1 MNKFSKILSISILL
15 SSALYATSSDENIIS
30 FEQKRISQN
39 PNVKIKDIK
48 INTKKELPL
57 NGWYG
62 YILDVEANV
71 QGKDINAKDI
81 LFSDGKYI
89 SLELIDSTTG
99 KSLKDLVTPNLT
111 DNFHDKSKLIAG
123 NHNAKDKI
131 VVFSDPL
138 CPFCMEYIPEVI
150 NYVNKNSDSIA
161 LYYYAFP
168 LVQIHPASEALSKI
182 IEVAKNKGVK
192 DIELKAYK
200 TDWETYFSPKE
211 NDEKKILE
219 AFNKELKTNI
229 KLEEIASKDI
239 NEKLS
244 KDMSMGEEVMVT
256 GTPTIFVN
264 GVKDTTRELYK
275 TLGKK

>member
-1 MNKFSKILSISILL
+1 MNFSKILSLSVIL
-15 SSALYATSSDENIIS
+15 SASLFANDSTVVD
-30 FEQKRISQN
+30 FEKKRVAQN
-39 PNVKIKDIK
+39 PNVKVKDVK
-48 INTKKELPL
+48 VNTKKDLPL
-57 NGWYG
+57 AGWNG
-62 YILDVEANV
+62 YILDVEAIV
-71 QGKDINAKDI
+71 QEKSLKVKDI
-81 LFSDGKYI
+81 LFSNGDYI
-89 SLELIDSTTG
+89 ALDLIDAKTG

-111 DNFHDKSKLIAG
+111 SNYYDKTKLIAG

-229 KLEEIASKDI
+229 KLEEISSKDI

>member
-1 MNKFSKILSISILL
+1 MNFSKILSLSVIL
-15 SSALYATSSDENIIS
+15 SASLFANDSTVVD
-30 FEQKRISQN
+30 FEKKRVAQN
-39 PNVKIKDIK
+39 PNVKVKDVK
-48 INTKKELPL
+48 VNTKKDLPL
-57 NGWYG
+57 AGWNG
-62 YILDVEANV
+62 YILDVEAIV
-71 QGKDINAKDI
+71 QEKSLKVKDI
-81 LFSDGKYI
+81 LFSNGDYI
-89 SLELIDSTTG
+89 ALDLIDAKTG

-111 DNFHDKSKLIAG
+111 SNYYDKTKLIAG

-182 IEVAKNKGVK
+182 IEVAKNKGIK
-192 DIELKAYK
+192 NIELKAYE
-200 TDWETYFSPKE
+200 TDWEAYFSPKE

-244 KDMSMGEEVMVT
+244 KDMSMGEDVMVT

-264 GVKDTTRELYK
+264 GAKDTTRELYK

>member
-1 MNKFSKILSISILL
+1 MNFSKILSLSVIL
-15 SSALYATSSDENIIS
+15 SASLFANDSTVVD
-30 FEQKRISQN
+30 FEKKRVAQN
-39 PNVKIKDIK
+39 PNVKVKDVK
-48 INTKKELPL
+48 VNTKKDLPL
-57 NGWYG
+57 AGWNG
-62 YILDVEANV
+62 YILDVEAIV
-71 QGKDINAKDI
+71 QEKSLKVKDI
-81 LFSDGKYI
+81 LFSNGDYI
-89 SLELIDSTTG
+89 ALDLIDAKTG

-111 DNFHDKSKLIAG
+111 SNYYDKTKLIAG

-244 KDMSMGEEVMVT
+244 KDMSMGEDVMVT

>member
-1 MNKFSKILSISILL
+1 MNFSKILSLSVIL
-15 SSALYATSSDENIIS
+15 SASLFANDSTVVD
-30 FEQKRISQN
+30 FEKKRVAQN
-39 PNVKIKDIK
+39 PNVKVKDVK
-48 INTKKELPL
+48 VNTKKDLPL
-57 NGWYG
+57 AGWNG
-62 YILDVEANV
+62 YILDVEAIV
-71 QGKDINAKDI
+71 QEKSLKVKDI
-81 LFSDGKYI
+81 LFSNGDYI
-89 SLELIDSTTG
+89 ALDLIDAKTG

-111 DNFHDKSKLIAG
+111 SNYYDKTKLIAG

-192 DIELKAYK
+192 DIELRAYK

>member
-1 MNKFSKILSISILL
+1 MNFTKILSLSVIL
-15 SSALYATSSDENIIS
+15 SASLFANDSTVVD
-30 FEQKRISQN
+30 FEKKRVAQN
-39 PNVKIKDIK
+39 PNVKVKDVK
-48 INTKKELPL
+48 VNTKKDLPL
-57 NGWYG
+57 AGWNG
-62 YILDVEANV
+62 YILDVEAIV
-71 QGKDINAKDI
+71 QEKSLKVKDI
-81 LFSDGKYI
+81 LFSNGDYI
-89 SLELIDSTTG
+89 ALDLIDAKTG

-111 DNFHDKSKLIAG
+111 SNYYDKTKLIAG

-200 TDWETYFSPKE
+200 TDWETYFFPKE

>member
-1 MNKFSKILSISILL
+1 MNFSKILSLSVIL
-15 SSALYATSSDENIIS
+15 SASLFANDSTVVD
-30 FEQKRISQN
+30 FEKKRVAQN
-39 PNVKIKDIK
+39 PNVKVKDVK
-48 INTKKELPL
+48 VNTKKDLPL
-57 NGWYG
+57 AGWNG
-62 YILDVEANV
+62 YILDVEAIV
-71 QGKDINAKDI
+71 QEKSLKVKDI
-81 LFSDGKYI
+81 LFSNGDYI
-89 SLELIDSTTG
+89 ALDLIDAKTG

-111 DNFHDKSKLIAG
+111 SNYYDKTKLIAG

-131 VVFSDPL
+131 VVFSDLL

>member
-1 MNKFSKILSISILL
+1 MNFSKILSLSVIL
-15 SSALYATSSDENIIS
+15 SASLFANDSTVVD
-30 FEQKRISQN
+30 FEKKRVAQN
-39 PNVKIKDIK
+39 PNVKVKDVK
-48 INTKKELPL
+48 VNTKKDLPL
-57 NGWYG
+57 AGWNG
-62 YILDVEANV
+62 YILDVEAIV
-71 QGKDINAKDI
+71 QEKSLKVKDI
-81 LFSDGKYI
+81 LFSNGDYI
-89 SLELIDSTTG
+89 ALDLIDAKTG

-111 DNFHDKSKLIAG
+111 SNYYDKTKLIAG

-150 NYVNKNSDSIA
+150 NYVNKNSNSIA

>member
-1 MNKFSKILSISILL
+1 MNFTKILSLSVIL
-15 SSALYATSSDENIIS
+15 SATLFANDNTVID
-30 FEQKRISQN
+30 FEKKRVAQN
-39 PNVKIKDIK
+39 PNVKVKDVK
-48 INTKKELPL
+48 VNVKKDLPL
-57 NGWYG
+57 AGWNG
-62 YILDVEANV
+62 YILDVEAIV
-71 QGKDINAKDI
+71 QEKSLKVKDI
-81 LFSDGKYI
+81 LFSNGDYI
-89 SLELIDSTTG
+89 ALDLIDAKTG

-111 DNFHDKSKLIAG
+111 SNYYDKTKLIAG

-192 DIELKAYK
+192 DIESKAYK

>member
-1 MNKFSKILSISILL
+1 MNFSKILSLSVIL
-15 SSALYATSSDENIIS
+15 SASLFANDSTVVD
-30 FEQKRISQN
+30 FEKKRVAQN
-39 PNVKIKDIK
+39 PNVKVKDVK
-48 INTKKELPL
+48 VNTKKDLPL
-57 NGWYG
+57 AGWNG
-62 YILDVEANV
+62 YILDVEAIV
-71 QGKDINAKDI
+71 QEKSLKVKDI
-81 LFSDGKYI
+81 LFSNGDYI
-89 SLELIDSTTG
+89 ALDLIDAKTG

-111 DNFHDKSKLIAG
+111 SNYYDKTKLIAG

-211 NDEKKILE
+211 NDDKKILE

>member
-1 MNKFSKILSISILL
+1 MNFSKILSLSVIL
-15 SSALYATSSDENIIS
+15 SASLFANDSTVVD
-30 FEQKRISQN
+30 FEKKRVAQN
-39 PNVKIKDIK
+39 PNVKVKDVK
-48 INTKKELPL
+48 VNTKKDLPL
-57 NGWYG
+57 AGWNG
-62 YILDVEANV
+62 YILDVEAIV
-71 QGKDINAKDI
+71 QEKSLKVKDI
-81 LFSDGKYI
+81 LFSNGDYI
-89 SLELIDSTTG
+89 ALDLIDAKTG

-111 DNFHDKSKLIAG
+111 SNYYDKTKLIAG

-229 KLEEIASKDI
+229 KLEEIASKYI

>member
-1 MNKFSKILSISILL
+1 MNFSKILSLSVIL
-15 SSALYATSSDENIIS
+15 SASLFANDSTVVD
-30 FEQKRISQN
+30 FEKKRVAQN
-39 PNVKIKDIK
+39 PNVKVKDVK
-48 INTKKELPL
+48 VNTKKDLPL
-57 NGWYG
+57 ASWNG
-62 YILDVEANV
+62 YILDVEAIV
-71 QGKDINAKDI
+71 QEKSLKVKDI
-81 LFSDGKYI
+81 LFSNGDYI
-89 SLELIDSTTG
+89 ALDLIDAKTG

-111 DNFHDKSKLIAG
+111 SNYYDKTKLIAG

-150 NYVNKNSDSIA
+150 NYVNKNSNSIA

>member
-1 MNKFSKILSISILL
+1 MNFSKILSLSVIL
-15 SSALYATSSDENIIS
+15 SASLFANDSTVVD
-30 FEQKRISQN
+30 FEKKRVAQN
-39 PNVKIKDIK
+39 PNVKVKDVK
-48 INTKKELPL
+48 VNTKKDLPL
-57 NGWYG
+57 AGWNG
-62 YILDVEANV
+62 YILDVEAIV
-71 QGKDINAKDI
+71 QEKSLKVKDI
-81 LFSDGKYI
+81 LFSNGDYI
-89 SLELIDSTTG
+89 ALDLIDAKTG

-111 DNFHDKSKLIAG
+111 SNYYDKTKLIAG

-150 NYVNKNSDSIA
+150 NYVNKNNDSIA

>member
-1 MNKFSKILSISILL
+1 MNFSKILSLSVIL
-15 SSALYATSSDENIIS
+15 SASLFANDTTVVD
-30 FEQKRISQN
+30 FEKKRVAQN
-39 PNVKIKDIK
+39 PNVKVKDVK
-48 INTKKELPL
+48 VNTKKDLPL
-57 NGWYG
+57 AGWNG
-62 YILDVEANV
+62 YILDVEAIV
-71 QGKDINAKDI
+71 QEKSLKVKDI
-81 LFSDGKYI
+81 LFSNGDYI
-89 SLELIDSTTG
+89 ALDLIDAKTG

-111 DNFHDKSKLIAG
+111 SNYYDKTKLIAG

-150 NYVNKNSDSIA
+150 NYVNKNNDSIA

>member
-1 MNKFSKILSISILL
+1 MNFSKILSLSVIL
-15 SSALYATSSDENIIS
+15 SASLFANDSTVVD
-30 FEQKRISQN
+30 FEKKRVAQN
-39 PNVKIKDIK
+39 PNVKVKDVK
-48 INTKKELPL
+48 VNTKKDLPL
-57 NGWYG
+57 AGWNG
-62 YILDVEANV
+62 YILDVEAIV
-71 QGKDINAKDI
+71 QEKSLKVKDI
-81 LFSDGKYI
+81 LFSNGDYI
-89 SLELIDSTTG
+89 ALDLIDAKTG

-111 DNFHDKSKLIAG
+111 SNYYDKTKLIAG

-275 TLGKK
+275 TSGKK

>member
-1 MNKFSKILSISILL
+1 MNFSKILSLSVIL
-15 SSALYATSSDENIIS
+15 SASLFANDSTVVD
-30 FEQKRISQN
+30 FEKKRVAQN
-39 PNVKIKDIK
+39 PNVKVKDVK
-48 INTKKELPL
+48 VNTKKDLPL
-57 NGWYG
+57 AGWNG
-62 YILDVEANV
+62 YILDVEAIV
-71 QGKDINAKDI
+71 QEKSLKVKDI
-81 LFSDGKYI
+81 LFSNGDYI
-89 SLELIDSTTG
+89 ALDLIDAKTG

-111 DNFHDKSKLIAG
+111 SNYYDKTKLIAG

-211 NDEKKILE
+211 IDEKKILE

>member
-1 MNKFSKILSISILL
+1 MNFSKILSLSVIL
-15 SSALYATSSDENIIS
+15 SASLFANDSTVVD
-30 FEQKRISQN
+30 FEKKRVAQN
-39 PNVKIKDIK
+39 PNVKVKDVK
-48 INTKKELPL
+48 VNTKKDLPL
-57 NGWYG
+57 AGWNG
-62 YILDVEANV
+62 YILDVEAIV
-71 QGKDINAKDI
+71 QEKSLKVKDI
-81 LFSDGKYI
+81 LFSNGDYI
-89 SLELIDSTTG
+89 ALDLIDAKTG

-111 DNFHDKSKLIAG
+111 SNYYDKTKLIAG

-192 DIELKAYK
+192 NIELKAYE

>member
-1 MNKFSKILSISILL
+1 MNFSKILSLSVIL
-15 SSALYATSSDENIIS
+15 SASLFANDSTVVD
-30 FEQKRISQN
+30 FEKKRVAQN
-39 PNVKIKDIK
+39 PNVKVKDVK
-48 INTKKELPL
+48 VNTKKDLPL
-57 NGWYG
+57 AGWNG
-62 YILDVEANV
+62 YILDVEAIIQEKSLKV
-71 QGKDINAKDI
+71 KDI
-81 LFSDGKYI
+81 LFSNGDYI
-89 SLELIDSTTG
+89 ALDLIDAKTG

-111 DNFHDKSKLIAG
+111 SNYYDKTKLIAG

-168 LVQIHPASEALSKI
+168 LVQIHPASEALSKV

>member
-1 MNKFSKILSISILL
+1 MNFSKILSLSVIL
-15 SSALYATSSDENIIS
+15 SASLFANDTTVVD
-30 FEQKRISQN
+30 FEKKRVAQN
-39 PNVKIKDIK
+39 PNVKVKDVK
-48 INTKKELPL
+48 VNTKKDLPL
-57 NGWYG
+57 AGWNG
-62 YILDVEANV
+62 YILDVEAIV
-71 QGKDINAKDI
+71 QEKSLKVKDI
-81 LFSDGKYI
+81 LFSNGDYI
-89 SLELIDSTTG
+89 ALDLIDAKTG

-111 DNFHDKSKLIAG
+111 SNYYDKTKLIAG

-182 IEVAKNKGVK
+182 IEVAKNKSVK

>member
-1 MNKFSKILSISILL
+1 MNFSKILSLSVIL
-15 SSALYATSSDENIIS
+15 SASLFANDSTVVD
-30 FEQKRISQN
+30 FEKKRVAQN
-39 PNVKIKDIK
+39 PNVKVKDVK
-48 INTKKELPL
+48 VNTKKDLPL
-57 NGWYG
+57 AGWNG
-62 YILDVEANV
+62 YILDVEAIV
-71 QGKDINAKDI
+71 QEKSLKVKDI
-81 LFSDGKYI
+81 LFSNGDYI
-89 SLELIDSTTG
+89 ALDLIDAKTG

-111 DNFHDKSKLIAG
+111 SNYYDKTKLIAG

-211 NDEKKILE
+211 NDVKKILE

>member
-1 MNKFSKILSISILL
+1 MNFSKILSLSVIL
-15 SSALYATSSDENIIS
+15 SASLFANDSTVVD
-30 FEQKRISQN
+30 FEKKRVAQN
-39 PNVKIKDIK
+39 PNVKVKDVK
-48 INTKKELPL
+48 VNTKKDLPL
-57 NGWYG
+57 AGWNG
-62 YILDVEANV
+62 YILDVEAIV
-71 QGKDINAKDI
+71 QEKSLKVKDI
-81 LFSDGKYI
+81 LFSNGDYI
-89 SLELIDSTTG
+89 ALDLIDAKTG

-111 DNFHDKSKLIAG
+111 SNYYDKTKLIAG

-264 GVKDTTRELYK
+264 GIKDTTRELYK

>member
-1 MNKFSKILSISILL
+1 MNFSKILSLSVIL
-15 SSALYATSSDENIIS
+15 SASLFANDSTVVD
-30 FEQKRISQN
+30 FEKKRVAQN
-39 PNVKIKDIK
+39 PNVKVKDVK
-48 INTKKELPL
+48 VNTKKDLPL
-57 NGWYG
+57 AGWNG
-62 YILDVEANV
+62 YILDVEAIV
-71 QGKDINAKDI
+71 QEKSLKVKDI
-81 LFSDGKYI
+81 LFSNGDYI
-89 SLELIDSTTG
+89 ALDLIDAKTG

-111 DNFHDKSKLIAG
+111 SNYYDKTKLIAG

-211 NDEKKILE
+211 NDEKKVLE

>member
-1 MNKFSKILSISILL
+1 MNFSKILSLSVIL
-15 SSALYATSSDENIIS
+15 SASLFANDSTVVD
-30 FEQKRISQN
+30 FEKKRVAQN
-39 PNVKIKDIK
+39 PNVKVKDVK
-48 INTKKELPL
+48 VNTKKDLPL
-57 NGWYG
+57 AGWNG
-62 YILDVEANV
+62 YILDVEAIV
-71 QGKDINAKDI
+71 QEKSLKVKDI
-81 LFSDGKYI
+81 LFSNGDYI
-89 SLELIDSTTG
+89 ALDLIDAKTG

-111 DNFHDKSKLIAG
+111 SNYYDKTKLIAG

-219 AFNKELKTNI
+219 AFNKGLKTNI

-264 GVKDTTRELYK
+264 SVKDTTRELYK

>member
-1 MNKFSKILSISILL
+1 MNFTKILSLSVIL
-15 SSALYATSSDENIIS
+15 SATLFANDNTVID
-30 FEQKRISQN
+30 FEKKRVAQN
-39 PNVKIKDIK
+39 PNVKVKDVK
-48 INTKKELPL
+48 VNVKKDLPL
-57 NGWYG
+57 AGWNG
-62 YILDVEANV
+62 YILDVEAIV
-71 QGKDINAKDI
+71 QEKSLKVKDI
-81 LFSDGKYI
+81 LFSNGDYI
-89 SLELIDSTTG
+89 ALDLIDAKTG

-111 DNFHDKSKLIAG
+111 SNYYDKTKLIAG

-182 IEVAKNKGVK
+182 IEVAKNKGIK
-192 DIELKAYK
+192 NIELKAYE
-200 TDWETYFSPKE
+200 TDWEAYFSPKE

-244 KDMSMGEEVMVT
+244 KDMSMGEDVMVT

-264 GVKDTTRELYK
+264 GAKDTTRELYK

>member
-1 MNKFSKILSISILL
+1 MNFTKILSLSVIL
-15 SSALYATSSDENIIS
+15 SASLFANDSTVVD
-30 FEQKRISQN
+30 FEKKRVAQN
-39 PNVKIKDIK
+39 PNVKVKDVK
-48 INTKKELPL
+48 VNTKKDLPL
-57 NGWYG
+57 AGWNG
-62 YILDVEANV
+62 YILDVEAIV
-71 QGKDINAKDI
+71 QEKSLKVKDI
-81 LFSDGKYI
+81 LFSNGDYI
-89 SLELIDSTTG
+89 ALDLIDAKTG

-111 DNFHDKSKLIAG
+111 SNYYDKTKLIAG

-150 NYVNKNSDSIA
+150 NYVNKNNDSIA

>member
-1 MNKFSKILSISILL
+1 MNFSKILSLSVIL
-15 SSALYATSSDENIIS
+15 SASLFANENTVVD
-30 FEQKRISQN
+30 FEKKRVAQN
-39 PNVKIKDIK
+39 PNVKVKDVK
-48 INTKKELPL
+48 VNTKKDLPL
-57 NGWYG
+57 AGWNG
-62 YILDVEANV
+62 YILDVEAIV
-71 QGKDINAKDI
+71 QEKSLKVKDI
-81 LFSDGKYI
+81 LFSNGDYI
-89 SLELIDSTTG
+89 ALDLIDAKTG

-111 DNFHDKSKLIAG
+111 SNYYDKTKLIAG

-161 LYYYAFP
+161 LYYYSFP

>member
-1 MNKFSKILSISILL
+1 MNFSKILSLSVIL
-15 SSALYATSSDENIIS
+15 SASLFANDSTVVD
-30 FEQKRISQN
+30 FEKKRVAQN
-39 PNVKIKDIK
+39 PNVKVKDVK
-48 INTKKELPL
+48 VNTKKDLPL
-57 NGWYG
+57 AGWNG
-62 YILDVEANV
+62 YILDVEAIV
-71 QGKDINAKDI
+71 QEKSLKVKDI
-81 LFSDGKYI
+81 LFSNGDYI
-89 SLELIDSTTG
+89 ALDLIDAKTG

-111 DNFHDKSKLIAG
+111 SNYYDKTKLIAG

-182 IEVAKNKGVK
+182 IEVAKNKSVK

>member
-1 MNKFSKILSISILL
+1 MNFSKILSLSVIL
-15 SSALYATSSDENIIS
+15 SASLFANDSTVVD
-30 FEQKRISQN
+30 FEKKRVAQN
-39 PNVKIKDIK
+39 PNVKVKDVK
-48 INTKKELPL
+48 VNTKKDLPL
-57 NGWYG
+57 AGWNG
-62 YILDVEANV
+62 YILDVEAIV
-71 QGKDINAKDI
+71 QEKSLKVKDI
-81 LFSDGKYI
+81 LFSNGDYI
-89 SLELIDSTTG
+89 ALDLIDAKTG

-111 DNFHDKSKLIAG
+111 SNYYDKTKLIAG

-192 DIELKAYK
+192 DIELKVYK

>member
-1 MNKFSKILSISILL
+1 MNFSKILSLSVIL
-15 SSALYATSSDENIIS
+15 SASLFANDSTVVD
-30 FEQKRISQN
+30 FEKKRVAQN
-39 PNVKIKDIK
+39 PNVKVKDVK
-48 INTKKELPL
+48 VNTKKDLPL
-57 NGWYG
+57 AGWNG
-62 YILDVEANV
+62 YILDVEAIV
-71 QGKDINAKDI
+71 QEKSLKVKDI
-81 LFSDGKYI
+81 LFSNGDYI
-89 SLELIDSTTG
+89 ALDLIDAKTG

-111 DNFHDKSKLIAG
+111 SNYYDKTKLIAG

-182 IEVAKNKGVK
+182 IEVAKNKGIK
-192 DIELKAYK
+192 NIELKTYE

-264 GVKDTTRELYK
+264 GIKDTTRELYK

>member
-1 MNKFSKILSISILL
+1 MNFTKILSLSVIL
-15 SSALYATSSDENIIS
+15 SATLFANDNTVID
-30 FEQKRISQN
+30 FEKKRVAQN
-39 PNVKIKDIK
+39 PNVKVKDVK
-48 INTKKELPL
+48 VNTKKDLPL
-57 NGWYG
+57 AGWNG
-62 YILDVEANV
+62 YILDVEAIV
-71 QGKDINAKDI
+71 QEKSLKVKDI
-81 LFSDGKYI
+81 LFSNGDYI
-89 SLELIDSTTG
+89 ALDLIDAKTG

-111 DNFHDKSKLIAG
+111 SNYYDKTRLIAG

-168 LVQIHPASEALSKI
+168 LIQIHPASEALSKI

-264 GVKDTTRELYK
+264 GIKDTTRELYK

>member
-1 MNKFSKILSISILL
+1 MNFSKILSLSVIL
-15 SSALYATSSDENIIS
+15 SASLFANDSTVVD
-30 FEQKRISQN
+30 FEKKRVAQN
-39 PNVKIKDIK
+39 PNVKVKDVK
-48 INTKKELPL
+48 VNTKKDLPL
-57 NGWYG
+57 AGWNG
-62 YILDVEANV
+62 YILDVEAIV
-71 QGKDINAKDI
+71 QEKSLKVKDI
-81 LFSDGKYI
+81 LFSNGDYI
-89 SLELIDSTTG
+89 ALDLIDAKTG

-111 DNFHDKSKLIAG
+111 SNYYDKTKLIAG

-150 NYVNKNSDSIA
+150 NYVNKNSNSIA

-264 GVKDTTRELYK
+264 SVKDTTRELYK

>member
-1 MNKFSKILSISILL
+1 MNFSKILSLSVIL
-15 SSALYATSSDENIIS
+15 SASLFANDNTVVD
-30 FEQKRISQN
+30 FEKKRVAQN
-39 PNVKIKDIK
+39 PNVKVKDVK
-48 INTKKELPL
+48 VNTKKDLPL
-57 NGWYG
+57 AGWNG
-62 YILDVEANV
+62 YILDVEAIV
-71 QGKDINAKDI
+71 QEKSLKVKDI
-81 LFSDGKYI
+81 LFSNGDYI
-89 SLELIDSTTG
+89 ALDLIDAKTG

-111 DNFHDKSKLIAG
+111 SNYYDKTKLIAG

>member
-1 MNKFSKILSISILL
+1 MNFSKILSLSVIL
-15 SSALYATSSDENIIS
+15 SASLFANDSTVVD
-30 FEQKRISQN
+30 FEKKRVAQN
-39 PNVKIKDIK
+39 PNVKVKDVK
-48 INTKKELPL
+48 VNTKKDLPL
-57 NGWYG
+57 AGWNG
-62 YILDVEANV
+62 YILDVEAIV
-71 QGKDINAKDI
+71 QEKSLKVKDI
-81 LFSDGKYI
+81 LFSNGDYI
-89 SLELIDSTTG
+89 ALDLIDAKTG

-111 DNFHDKSKLIAG
+111 SNYYDKTKLIAG

>member
-1 MNKFSKILSISILL
+1 MNFSKILSLSVIL
-15 SSALYATSSDENIIS
+15 SASLFANDSTVVD
-30 FEQKRISQN
+30 FEKKRVAQN
-39 PNVKIKDIK
+39 PNVKVKDVK
-48 INTKKELPL
+48 VNTKKDLPL
-57 NGWYG
+57 AGWNG
-62 YILDVEANV
+62 YILDVEAIV
-71 QGKDINAKDI
+71 QEKSLKVKDI
-81 LFSDGKYI
+81 LFSNGDYI
-89 SLELIDSTTG
+89 ALDLIDAKTG

-111 DNFHDKSKLIAG
+111 SNYYDKTKLIAG

-138 CPFCMEYIPEVI
+138 CPFCMEYIPEII

-211 NDEKKILE
+211 NDKKKILE

>member
-1 MNKFSKILSISILL
+1 MNFSKILSLSVIL
-15 SSALYATSSDENIIS
+15 SASLFANDSTVVD
-30 FEQKRISQN
+30 FEKKRVAQN
-39 PNVKIKDIK
+39 PNVKVKDVK
-48 INTKKELPL
+48 VNTKKDLPL
-57 NGWYG
+57 AGWNG
-62 YILDVEANV
+62 YILDVEAIV
-71 QGKDINAKDI
+71 QEKSLKVKDI
-81 LFSDGKYI
+81 LFSNGDYI
-89 SLELIDSTTG
+89 ALDLIDAKTG

-111 DNFHDKSKLIAG
+111 SNYYDKTKLIAG

-168 LVQIHPASEALSKI
+168 LIQIHPASEALSKI
-182 IEVAKNKGVK
+182 IEVAKNKGIK
-192 DIELKAYK
+192 DIELKAYE
-200 TDWETYFSPKE
+200 TDWEAYFSAKE

>member
-1 MNKFSKILSISILL
+1 MNFSKILSLSVIL
-15 SSALYATSSDENIIS
+15 SASLFANDNTVVD
-30 FEQKRISQN
+30 FEKKRVAQN
-39 PNVKIKDIK
+39 PNVKVKDVK
-48 INTKKELPL
+48 VNTKKDLPL
-57 NGWYG
+57 TGWNG
-62 YILDVEANV
+62 YILDVEAIV
-71 QGKDINAKDI
+71 QEKSLKVKDI
-81 LFSDGKYI
+81 LFSNGDYI
-89 SLELIDSTTG
+89 ALDLIDAKTG

-111 DNFHDKSKLIAG
+111 SNYYDKTKLIAG

-168 LVQIHPASEALSKI
+168 LVQIHPASEALSKV

>member
-1 MNKFSKILSISILL
+1 MNFSKILSLSVIL
-15 SSALYATSSDENIIS
+15 SASLFANDSTVVD
-30 FEQKRISQN
+30 FEKKRVAQN
-39 PNVKIKDIK
+39 PNVKVKDVK
-48 INTKKELPL
+48 VNTKKDLPL
-57 NGWYG
+57 AGWNG
-62 YILDVEANV
+62 YILDVEAIIQEKSLKV
-71 QGKDINAKDI
+71 KDI
-81 LFSDGKYI
+81 LFSNGDYI
-89 SLELIDSTTG
+89 ALDLIDAKTG

-111 DNFHDKSKLIAG
+111 SNYYDKTKLIAG

-264 GVKDTTRELYK
+264 SVKDTTRELYK

>member
-1 MNKFSKILSISILL
+1 MNFSKILSLSVIL
-15 SSALYATSSDENIIS
+15 SASLFANDSTVVD
-30 FEQKRISQN
+30 FEKKRVAQN
-39 PNVKIKDIK
+39 PNVKVKDVK
-48 INTKKELPL
+48 VNTKKDLPL
-57 NGWYG
+57 AGWNG
-62 YILDVEANV
+62 YILDVEAIV
-71 QGKDINAKDI
+71 QEKSLKVKDI
-81 LFSDGKYI
+81 LFSNGDYFA
-89 SLELIDSTTG
+89 LDLIDAKTG

-111 DNFHDKSKLIAG
+111 SNYYDKTKLIAG

>member
-1 MNKFSKILSISILL
+1 MNFSKILSLSVIL
-15 SSALYATSSDENIIS
+15 SASLFANDSTVVD
-30 FEQKRISQN
+30 FEKKRVAQN
-39 PNVKIKDIK
+39 PNVKVKDVK
-48 INTKKELPL
+48 VNTKKDLPL
-57 NGWYG
+57 SGWNG
-62 YILDVEANV
+62 YILDVEAIV
-71 QGKDINAKDI
+71 QEKSLKVKDI
-81 LFSDGKYI
+81 LFSNGDYI
-89 SLELIDSTTG
+89 ALDLIDAKTG

-111 DNFHDKSKLIAG
+111 SNYYDKTKLIAG